1 MHADGEGRFEA
12 LAQALLTR
20 PEVLDG
26 YVFGSQ
32 ARGEAQAHSDLDVAV
47 FVDRER
53 VGESPFGYAAELGA
67 ALSASLHRE
76 RIDIVVLNDAP
87 PLLYQRVLQDG
98 VRLVSRDP
106 KATAGR
112 EGYAL
117 SRYCDYLP
125 QLRKIEAAHRARIA
139 RGDFGR

>member
-67 ALSASLHRE
+67 ALSAALHRD